1 MVSHFPYTPQES
13 RAQCGKNLTVWLIL
27 YSWISTKQWENW
39 IHEYQG
45 PSCCKQYRNRSYSPP
60 MTFLQI
66 IEVDF
71 NKQRFFMARHY
82 NGKKLILK
90 GTDLLT
96 FSPAPFLLF
105 FAVSM
110 SWWSLYTCSQCVSS
124 CQNFLP
130 AISFLVGASPI
141 TPYIVSSIVNVCLL
155 EKMFSGIILL
165 I

>member
-1 MVSHFPYTPQES
+1 
-13 RAQCGKNLTVWLIL
+13 
-27 YSWISTKQWENW
+27 
-39 IHEYQG
+39 
-45 PSCCKQYRNRSYSPP
+45 

-110 SWWSLYTCSQCVSS
+110 S
-124 CQNFLP
+124 
-130 AISFLVGASPI
+130 
-141 TPYIVSSIVNVCLL
+141 
-155 EKMFSGIILL
+155 
-165 I
+165 